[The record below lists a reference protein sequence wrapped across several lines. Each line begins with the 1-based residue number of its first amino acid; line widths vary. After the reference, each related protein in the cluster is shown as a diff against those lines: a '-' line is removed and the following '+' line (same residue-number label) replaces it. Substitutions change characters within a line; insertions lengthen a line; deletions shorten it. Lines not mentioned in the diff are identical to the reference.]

1 MKQFTSFLS
10 DAGENNDFKGALN
23 SVVKDIISKDS
34 LYPPMLKLKE
44 SYPQWLEDNWQS
56 QSDAELERYNKQL
69 DLVTE
74 ICTLFEATET
84 QTDA

>member
-1 MKQFTSFLS
+1 MDEMMKQFTSFLS

-56 QSDAELERYNKQL
+56 
-69 DLVTE
+69 
-74 ICTLFEATET
+74 
-84 QTDA
+84 